1 MITLINH
8 QGTRVMEGIQ
18 IQTPSPPIGLAYLAA
33 TLKKMNIGYCVIDAC
48 GEALDQVTPFPLRPD
63 CLLQG
68 LRTEEVIERVPA
80 QTDIIGITC
89 LFSQYWPVVRE
100 LAKALRA
107 IFPGALMVLGGEHA
121 TAVP

>member
-33 TLKKMNIGYCVIDAC
+33 TLKKMNIEYCVIDAC

-63 CLLQG
+63 CFLQG
-68 LRTEEVIERVPA
+68 LQTE
-80 QTDIIGITC
+80 
-89 LFSQYWPVVRE
+89 
-100 LAKALRA
+100 
-107 IFPGALMVLGGEHA
+107 
-121 TAVP
+121 